1 MYAQKVTL
9 IIQILILCHIMAELS
24 CFLARILLILL
35 NYGWHVAFLPKKKSR
50 ILIKKVAD
58 FQLFHKGV
66 S

>member
-1 MYAQKVTL
+1 MYAQEVTL

-35 NYGWHVAFLPKKKSR
+35 NYGWHVAFLPKKIEQNSDQKS
-50 ILIKKVAD
+50 
-58 FQLFHKGV
+58 